1 MFPSLPVIDRMDHL
15 TERSALTFAARE
27 PAATRPART
36 LRILVVSDAWSPQ
49 INGVVIT
56 LRNTIRE
63 IERLGH
69 TVGTITPDGFA
80 TIPCP
85 TYPEIRLSLFPG
97 RRVARLIDAFAPE
110 AVHIA
115 TEGPLGL
122 AARRHCL
129 RTQRPFTTAYHT
141 QFPEYVY
148 ARTRLP
154 VDFMYRWMRW
164 FHAPAKALMVATPD
178 IRRRLAERG
187 FANLAMWSRGV
198 DAELFHPGE
207 RDALAADRPIFLY
220 VGRVAVEKNI
230 EAFLALDLPGTKW
243 VVGDGP
249 ARHEL
254 ERRFANA
261 RFFGTKTGEELAW
274 HYRQADV
281 FVFPSRTDTFG
292 LVMLEAM
299 ASGTPV
305 AAFPVTGPVD
315 VVKPGVSGVLDD
327 DLQVAA
333 LAALD
338 LPRDAVRA
346 HALASSWASAT
357 MQFLGNLHPLRV
369 RIEPPESP
377 HKGQRGIRRLFNA
390 FFYSLS
396 GLKLA
401 FRHESAFRQEI
412 ALAAVLVPI
421 ACALSVGPVE
431 RVLLIASV
439 LLVLV
444 VELLNSSVEAAID
457 RIGLDTHRLSK
468 RAKDLGSA
476 AVLIALL
483 VLAMVWVELAG
494 PELLRLF
501 GLLMPR

>member
-1 MFPSLPVIDRMDHL
+1 MRTPMSAIDRMDHR
-15 TERSALTFAARE
+15 TERAALTLGATAAI
-27 PAATRPART
+27 AVRPARL

-85 TYPEIRLSLFPG
+85 TYPEIRLSLFPA

-129 RTQRPFTTAYHT
+129 RRQFPFTTAYHT
-141 QFPEYVY
+141 QFPEYVH
-148 ARTRLP
+148 ARSRLP
-154 VDFMYRWMRW
+154 VGITYRWMRW
-164 FHAPAKALMVATPD
+164 FHGPAKALMVATPD

-198 DAELFHPGE
+198 DAELFCPGE
-207 RDALAADRPIFLY
+207 RVAAAQRPIFLY

-249 ARHEL
+249 ARAEL
-254 ERRFANA
+254 ERRFADA
-261 RFFGTKTGEELAW
+261 CFLGTKIGEELAW

-299 ASGTPV
+299 ACGTPV
-305 AAFPVTGPVD
+305 AAFPVTGPID
-315 VVKPGVSGVLDD
+315 VVEPGVSGVLDA
-327 DLQVAA
+327 DLKAAA
-333 LAALD
+333 LAALH

-346 HALASSWASAT
+346 HALSSSWGRAT
-357 MQFLGNLHPLRV
+357 MQFLDNLHSFHARA
-369 RIEPPESP
+369 EPSESP
-377 HKGQRGIRRLFNA
+377 HKGQRGLRRLFNA

-396 GLKLA
+396 GLRLA
-401 FRHESAFRQEI
+401 FVHESAFRQEI
-412 ALAAVLVPI
+412 ALAAVLVPL
-421 ACALSVGPVE
+421 ACVLSVGSIE

-439 LLVLV
+439 LVVLV

-476 AVLIALL
+476 AVLIALV
-483 VLAMVWVELAG
+483 VLAMVWIALAG
-494 PELLRLF
+494 PELLRLAAT
-501 GLLMPR
+501 LIRP